1 MEISKFKCFRIFRD
15 KVWIQPLRK
24 NWKTILVKLTSESIR
39 VVFQLFESL
48 VCFTSGRWN
57 RFSCCCWSWCGCR
70 HHGSA
75 FWEIKTYTF
84 HWFSYDFGSIVICYC
99 VIGFNVFGQS
109 WKSTI
114 NNLFWVVTTKL
125 VSWNKFLKWFR
136 QVDLQLCLRSCEEW
150 DHIKFSEVDL
160 ALSDQK
166 IEMFDTQSRYLE
178 NRCDGFYNFLRVKRV
193 WVILRWNPRII
204 ELQNSFKMVSNSNQF
219 HWFNIENLIWNF

>member
-1 MEISKFKCFRIFRD
+1 MDFQKKAATIRKHFLRHFSESDDIYSMEISKFKCFRIFRN

-75 FWEIKTYTF
+75 FWQIKTYTF

-114 NNLFWVVTTKL
+114 NNLFFSGNKLLLTTKL
-125 VSWNKFLKWFR
+125 VCCNKFLVVSTSWFTT
-136 QVDLQLCLRSCEEW
+136 
-150 DHIKFSEVDL
+150 
-160 ALSDQK
+160 LSSILWRVRPHK
-166 IEMFDTQSRYLE
+166 VFWSWFGSVRPE
-178 NRCDGFYNFLRVKRV
+178 NRNVRYSISIFGKSLWRV
-193 WVILRWNPRII
+193 L
-204 ELQNSFKMVSNSNQF
+204 
-219 HWFNIENLIWNF
+219 